1 MKTKRTI
8 APRLPKHGKQSAD
21 DRRKISKRFII
32 HARKELKAGNRLQAG
47 EKVWGAGSQYLK
59 VIGEQRGWPHSSHAN
74 LRDIGY
80 QIVAEYNGE
89 PGVSEVSEALSKA
102 YFTGHNNFYE
112 NLYPVEDIAVA
123 IDVMEEALPH
133 LDKITSSPPRP
144 FTIDSNT
151 KLKRLERLTGRNDLR
166 LEMTDDNGFSLKEP
180 APVTSPKIELRNGK
194 TVHSRACASADEPES
209 RASSRRRG
217 KKGGKESKP
226 PKVNVILG

>member
-1 MKTKRTI
+1 MKNKKTI
-8 APRLPKHGKQSAD
+8 APRLPKHGEQSAD

-32 HARKELKAGNRLQAG
+32 HARKELKTGNRLQAG

-59 VIGEQRGWPHSSHAN
+59 VIAEQRGWPHSSHSD

-89 PGVSEVSEALSKA
+89 PGISEVGEALSKA

-123 IDVMEEALPH
+123 IDVMEEALPY
-133 LDKITSSPPRP
+133 LDKIASSPPRP

-151 KLKRLERLTGRNDLR
+151 KLKRLKRLTGRDDLHK
-166 LEMTDDNGFSLKEP
+166 EMTDVNGFSLKEP
-180 APVTSPKIELRNGK
+180 APVTPTKIELRNGK
-194 TVHSRACASADEPES
+194 TVHSRACASADELEN
-209 RASSRRRG
+209 RASRRRSG
-217 KKGGKESKP
+217 KRGGKEGKS
-226 PKVNVILG
+226 PKVNVILE